1 MLEVTPKGEES
12 VTVPA
17 GTFKARRVEIR
28 GSVPALGFSTG
39 TRNLRVRIDVWYAHA
54 VKRMVR
60 YQSEADAG
68 TGGRVDN
75 SKFEL
80 ASFKLSA
87 AAPAQNIAVA
97 PAIVA
102 PVESLAAAPVV
113 APAPPVQVASAA
125 PTAAIAAG
133 ASKLPV
139 VNERWVYQYTDLWT
153 PSVKVRVT
161 HTVAAVDKGEIV
173 ETLARAGRRG
183 DERELAM
190 KPGLGLQALGVEGI
204 SMLQLFPYAWAMD
217 LLKPGQ
223 KVPVAEISQGVCGV
237 PGSNWNATAEVEGEE
252 EVTTPAGKFRAWKVS
267 VTGTAPG
274 GQIGQLC
281 RQFALRTWF
290 APGIKRYVKMTF
302 NTIATTSVGRGGLE
316 YRDMYELVEAPR

>member
-1 MLEVTPKGEES
+1 MINS
-12 VTVPA
+12 
-17 GTFKARRVEIR
+17 RVM
-28 GSVPALGFSTG
+28 
-39 TRNLRVRIDVWYAHA
+39 RVSIDVWFAPS
-54 VKRMVR
+54 VKRFVR
-60 YQSEADAG
+60 YISNISID
-68 TGGRVDN
+68 RPIDN

-80 ASFKLSA
+80 VSFKVND
-87 AAPAQNIAVA
+87 AAPAQNIAAA
-97 PAIVA
+97 PAA
-102 PVESLAAAPVV
+102 LSA
-113 APAPPVQVASAA
+113 APAPAPIVQVASAA

-267 VTGTAPG
+267 VTGTAPA